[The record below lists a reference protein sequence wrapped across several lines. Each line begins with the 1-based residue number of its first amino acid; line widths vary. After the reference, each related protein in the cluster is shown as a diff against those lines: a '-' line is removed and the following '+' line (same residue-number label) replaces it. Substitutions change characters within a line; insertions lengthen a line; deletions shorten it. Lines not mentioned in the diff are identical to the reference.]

1 MNRNVK
7 TVLVV
12 SMLFGAATG
21 VYEFVLPYYL
31 KEQGISFEDMGKIF
45 AVAAAGTVLMR
56 IVMGQMADLWGRKL
70 IYGLSLGASAGA
82 MWFTP
87 SSITVFGQSVLKTV
101 REAMFLTRETLHPVV
116 LYEERRERFRDFMG
130 KTRGMEF
137 LFQGGGTL
145 VAGALFL
152 ALGTEGNLRLAAGTL
167 AVAFVLFWAI
177 FRERRD
183 RSESIVRPG
192 RLRDL
197 FTLDIHR
204 NLKVIMVSV
213 FVFQFGM
220 TTSHCFIMP
229 LFFSEK
235 FGVSEYAVSWVML
248 LHRVTI
254 ALPLLA
260 AGVLPIRN
268 LKRVYIW
275 TLALEGAILS
285 ASAVIPNFYWAAAV
299 WLLHDLLGA
308 GIWIPVQNLII
319 QDYTNPERRALEV
332 GKLQAY
338 GGIGAILGPWFA
350 GYLSQNI
357 NVSAPFFASGAVLIL
372 AAVVLVALRLDRRRE
387 VAERAPTM
395 VESERETTPL

>member
-7 TVLVV
+7 TVLVA
-12 SMLFGAATG
+12 SAMFGAATG

-31 KEQGISFEDMGKIF
+31 QEQGISFQSMGTIF
-45 AVAAAGTVLMR
+45 AVAAAGTLLMR
-56 IVMGQMADLWGRKL
+56 IIMGRMADLWGRKL

-87 SSITVFGQSVLKTV
+87 ASATVFGQSILKTV

-116 LYEERRERFRDFMG
+116 LYEEHRDRFRDFMG

-145 VAGALFL
+145 AAGALFVIV
-152 ALGTEGNLRLAAGTL
+152 GTGGNLRLAGGVL
-167 AVAFVLFWAI
+167 ALAFIVFWAA
-177 FRERRD
+177 FRERSD
-183 RSESIVRPG
+183 RTDAVVRAG

-204 NLKVIMVSV
+204 NLKVIMASV

-235 FGVSEYAVSWVML
+235 FGVSEYAVSWVMVM
-248 LHRVTI
+248 HRVTI
-254 ALPLLA
+254 ALPLLI
-260 AGVLPIRN
+260 AGMLPIRN
-268 LKRVYIW
+268 LKSVYIW

-285 ASAVIPNFYWAAAV
+285 ASAVIPNFYAAAAV

-319 QDYTNPERRALEV
+319 QDYTTPERRALEV

-338 GGIGAILGPWFA
+338 GGIGAIIGPWFA
-350 GYLSQNI
+350 GYLSQSI
-357 NVSAPFFASGAVLIL
+357 NVSAPFFASGILLIL
-372 AAVVLVALRLDRRRE
+372 AAMVLAGLRLERPRE
-387 VAERAPTM
+387 VAPRASGVVT
-395 VESERETTPL
+395 